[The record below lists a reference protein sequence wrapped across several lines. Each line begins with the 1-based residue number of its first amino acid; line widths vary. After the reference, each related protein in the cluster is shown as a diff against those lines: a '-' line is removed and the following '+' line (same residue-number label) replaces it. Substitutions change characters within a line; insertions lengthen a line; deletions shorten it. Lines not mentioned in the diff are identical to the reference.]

1 MSSAPVLRVGNQSAF
16 SAAPWTAPFDFAV
29 QHGFDAF
36 EWFPDKKP
44 DGAGFAIADLS
55 ASQRQHLRARARD
68 AGISLSVHAPLHA
81 SPLRNGRELDDSLRL
96 AVDLGAGL
104 LNIHL
109 ELGALTQPRS
119 PGVEEFARALE
130 SLIQRCSI
138 SGVRLAIENVP
149 GTSPEDFNRLFAL
162 LPRAAREPVVG
173 MCLDIGHANMHATT
187 HNDYL
192 GFVDRLSA
200 EVPIIHLHL
209 HENHGDRDSHLVL
222 FTGPAGRDPAGVIGL
237 LERLAKRGYEGNA
250 ILEQWPHPPEQ
261 LIGARDRLM
270 ELVRQRSA

>member
-16 SAAPWTAPFDFAV
+16 SAVPWTAPFDFAV

-44 DGAGFAIADLS
+44 DGAGFAIADIS
-55 ASQRQHLRARARD
+55 AAQRQHLRARARD
-68 AGISLSVHAPLHA
+68 VGISLSVHAPLHA
-81 SPLRNGRELDDSLRL
+81 NPLRNGRELDDSLRL

-109 ELGALTQPRS
+109 EEPHR
-119 PGVEEFARALE
+119 VDEFARALE
-130 SLIQRCSI
+130 TLIQRCGI

-192 GFVDRLSA
+192 GFVDRLSP

-209 HENHGDRDSHLVL
+209 HENYGDRDSHLVL
-222 FTGPAGRDPAGVIGL
+222 FTGPAGRDPAGIAGL
-237 LERLAKRGYEGNA
+237 LERLGKRGYQGNA
-250 ILEQWPHPPEQ
+250 ILEQWPQPPEQ
-261 LIGARDRLM
+261 LSMARDRLM
-270 ELVRQRSA
+270 ELIRQRSA